1 MKRSTIVGGA
11 LGVGLLVLLVVPSGQ
26 RSVET
31 SLKTVRKTMTG
42 TMPPAASAALGV
54 EGTDEGFLFGRV
66 TTTDGGAYQG
76 RLRFGR
82 DQEAFWGDAFNGVK
96 FLNPWMAQVPAGKL
110 PMQQSESF
118 KILGVELGKRQRQA
132 DLGRRFLARL
142 GDISRVESIGTTVR
156 VTLKSGTVFDLRR
169 MDASDFDDG
178 LRVWDEGKGVVD
190 LDSLRIRTIEL
201 LPSVRR
207 GAAPVRLYG
216 TVHTERGDFTGFVQ
230 WDRDEGVGSDELD
243 GSGDGGK
250 RSLRFDTIRSIA
262 RESRSSSRVTL
273 LDGSQLVLSGTN
285 DVNQDNRGI
294 CVDDP
299 RYGRVVV
306 SWEAF
311 QRVDFGPGGVGP
323 AYGDFPPGRPLT
335 GGVTT
340 RDGLRRAGR
349 LVFDLDESETT
360 ETLDGSSH
368 GLDYTIPF
376 GLVAS
381 IVPSGREGSEPAKV
395 TLHGGEVLELE
406 RSGDLG
412 QGNAGLLVFPQGRPP
427 AEYVPWSDVE
437 KIELDRP
444 PAMYPPLSGR

>member
-1 MKRSTIVGGA
+1 MKRSTIIGVA
-11 LGVGLLVLLVVPSGQ
+11 LGVALLALLIVPSGK

-31 SLKTVRKTMTG
+31 SAKAGRASTTG
-42 TMPPAASAALGV
+42 TAPAAAPATPEL

-66 TTTDGGAYQG
+66 TTTDGGSYEG

-82 DQEAFWGDAFNGVK
+82 DQEAFWGDTFNGVK
-96 FLNPWMAQVPAGKL
+96 SLNPWMAQVPAEKL
-110 PMQQSESF
+110 PKRESESF
-118 KILGVELGKRQRQA
+118 KILGVEVGKRERQA
-132 DLGRRFLARL
+132 DLGRRFLARM

-156 VTLKSGTVFDLRR
+156 VTLKSGTVLDLRR

-178 LRVWDEGKGVVD
+178 LRVWDEKKGVVD

-201 LPSVRR
+201 LPSLRR
-207 GAAPVRLYG
+207 GVAPVRLYG

-230 WDRDEGVGSDELD
+230 WDRDESVGSDKLD
-243 GSGDGGK
+243 GSEDGGK
-250 RSLRFDTIRSIA
+250 QSLQFDTIRSIA
-262 RESRSSSRVTL
+262 RESRQGSRVTL
-273 LDGSQLVLSGTN
+273 QDGRELVLYGTN
-285 DVNQDNRGI
+285 DVNEDNRGI

-306 SWEAF
+306 SWDAF

-340 RDGLRRAGR
+340 RDGARHPGR

-368 GLDYTIPF
+368 GVDYTIPF

-381 IVPSGREGSEPAKV
+381 IAPPGVAGSKLAKV

-412 QGNAGLLVFPQGRPP
+412 EGNAGLLVFPEGRPP
-427 AEYVPWSDVE
+427 AAYVPWSDVE

-444 PAMYPPLSGR
+444 PVMYPPLGGR